1 MEPLKKITALIIISL
16 LSSCAII
23 AEKRNEKVDKETK
36 FLSPFL
42 NNPDKALI
50 SKFGQPTKT
59 IKEANQEIYIY
70 EIKGRI
76 FDCQR
81 KFVIDNKKIVSGF
94 ESTCWD

>member
-1 MEPLKKITALIIISL
+1 MQLLKKITALIIIFL
-16 LSSCAII
+16 LSSCTMI
-23 AEKRNEKVDKETK
+23 AEKRNEKVDKERK
-36 FLSPFL
+36 FLSLFL
-42 NNPDKALI
+42 NNSDKDLI

-70 EIKGRI
+70 EIKGSI

-81 KFVIDNKKIVSGF
+81 KFVVDNKKNVSGF

>member
-1 MEPLKKITALIIISL
+1 MFFKKFIIVLLTFSTA
-16 LSSCAII
+16 SCTMV

-42 NNPDKALI
+42 NNPDKDLI

-81 KFVIDNKKIVSGF
+81 KFVVDNKKVVSGF

>member
-1 MEPLKKITALIIISL
+1 MKPLKKITALIIISL
-16 LSSCAII
+16 LSSCTIV

-36 FLSPFL
+36 FLSTFL
-42 NNPDKALI
+42 NNPDKDLI

-81 KFVIDNKKIVSGF
+81 KFIIDYKKNVSGF

>member
-1 MEPLKKITALIIISL
+1 M
-16 LSSCAII
+16 I
-23 AEKRNEKVDKETK
+23 AEKRSEKVDKETK

-42 NNPDKALI
+42 NNPDKDLI
-50 SKFGQPTKT
+50 SRFGQPTKT

-70 EIKGRI
+70 EIKGKI

-81 KFVIDNKKIVSGF
+81 KFIVDNKKIVSGF

>member
-1 MEPLKKITALIIISL
+1 MRPLKKITALIIISL

-42 NNPDKALI
+42 NNPDKDLI

-70 EIKGRI
+70 EIKGKI

-81 KFVIDNKKIVSGF
+81 KFVINNKKIVSGF

>member
-1 MEPLKKITALIIISL
+1 MQPLKRIIALIVISL

-36 FLSPFL
+36 LLSPFL
-42 NNPDKALI
+42 NNPDKDLI

-70 EIKGRI
+70 EIKGMI

-94 ESTCWD
+94 ESTCWN

>member
-1 MEPLKKITALIIISL
+1 MQPLKKIIALIIISL
-16 LSSCAII
+16 LSSCTMV

-42 NNPDKALI
+42 NNPDKDLI
-50 SKFGQPTKT
+50 SRFGQPTKT

-70 EIKGRI
+70 EIKGKI

-81 KFVIDNKKIVSGF
+81 KFIVDNKKIVSGF